1 MHVQYD
7 ATKKKK
13 TTYLNK
19 ENLNN
24 NEIDKN
30 DFSSPF

>member
-1 MHVQYD
+1 MRCNKKR
-7 ATKKKK
+7 KKKE

>member
-1 MHVQYD
+1 MRCNKKE
-7 ATKKKK
+7 KKKE